1 MLSCLKQEFLA
12 LTCQE
17 CYTSPMDRHD
27 PRTASAHYNTS
38 AGPRRRSGGRS
49 ARVRAAVVAATI
61 QLLQEKGYEALSFAT
76 IAQRAGVH
84 ETSLYRRWKTKE
96 QLIVDAI
103 SSETAKN
110 IPVPNTGAL
119 RSDLIQLLQYL
130 RIFLQSSVGQAI
142 VQTAIVAGHVPS
154 LNSFHREYWPQRHA
168 LLQPLFERAIA
179 RGELSPQTD
188 VQLLFEMLIGAFY
201 VRAFGRR
208 EPLDE
213 TLPERIVDLMLSG
226 VGIGNPTE

>member
-1 MLSCLKQEFLA
+1 
-12 LTCQE
+12 
-17 CYTSPMDRHD
+17 MDTRNSH
-27 PRTASAHYNTS
+27 TAPANSNAS
-38 AGPRRRSGGRS
+38 VGPRRRSGGRS
-49 ARVRAAVVAATI
+49 ARVRAAVFAATI
-61 QLLQEKGYEALSFAT
+61 HLLQEKGYEALSFAA
-76 IAQRAGVH
+76 IAACAGVH

-96 QLIVDAI
+96 QLVVDAI

-142 VQTAIVAGHVPS
+142 VQTAIVAGYAPS
-154 LNSFHREYWPQRHA
+154 LNSFHKDYWRQRHA

-188 VQLLFEMLIGAFY
+188 IQLLFEMLIGAFY
-201 VRAFGRR
+201 VRAFGLR

-226 VGIGNPTE
+226 VYIGNPTE

>member
-1 MLSCLKQEFLA
+1 
-12 LTCQE
+12 
-17 CYTSPMDRHD
+17 MDRHD
-27 PRTASAHYNTS
+27 PRTASAHSNTS

-49 ARVRAAVVAATI
+49 ARVRATVVAATI

-76 IAQRAGVH
+76 IAQCAGVH

-96 QLIVDAI
+96 QLVVDAI

-110 IPVPNTGAL
+110 IPVPNTGAF

-130 RIFLQSSVGQAI
+130 RSFLQSSVGQAI
-142 VQTAIVAGHVPS
+142 VQTAIVAGYAPS
-154 LNSFHREYWPQRHA
+154 LNSFHREYWRQRHA
-168 LLQPLFERAIA
+168 LLQPLFEQAIA